1 MSKIKWGVGG
11 VVAVATLAVGGN
23 LYADKSLQTYYQQEA
38 KQPTKNLS
46 LNYQNFQMG
55 ALQGSADWTAELILD
70 PCKPKEVI
78 KLTGRDQ
85 IKRSWNGYQIQS
97 DVKVVQADSALKSL
111 VNQPLKL
118 NTHVN
123 WLGTMKST
131 LTTPVIVRNEAK
143 IQTRLDP
150 VTLEY
155 RAKPVNDQLQMQDLK
170 LDIPNLTVMDAETH
184 FQMTGLKIET
194 NQGLNGN
201 YLEAGKTTVQMD
213 LLKMADRGLNNPI
226 SAELKNY
233 RVEAE
238 SDLTD
243 RVLNTKMAVQ
253 VGEMKMTFSPVM
265 QNVKFNFNLQ
275 DVNRAKLQ
283 ALFDIIEKSENSC
296 LAQEKLL
303 QDLEP
308 ALLAVINEGFKFD
321 SSDNQIKIGTG
332 EAKASLTGRFMPSHQ
347 KTLKGMVAMVPSLVE
362 YKADV
367 QFDKNMVASIMNS
380 IPGKAGLSMSDQDIE
395 TMLSSMQQS
404 GQLKRDGD
412 VMKMSM
418 EYKYGEKKF
427 LTE

>member
-11 VVAVATLAVGGN
+11 IVAVATLAVGGN

-38 KQPTKNLS
+38 KQLSKNLS

-55 ALQGSADWTAELILD
+55 AMQGSADWTAELILD

-233 RVEAE
+233 QIEAE

-265 QNVKFNFNLQ
+265 QNVKFNFNVQ

>member
-11 VVAVATLAVGGN
+11 IVAVATLAVGGN

-38 KQPTKNLS
+38 KQPSKNLS

-55 ALQGSADWTAELILD
+55 AMRGSADWTAELILD

-213 LLKMADRGLNNPI
+213 LLKMADRGLDNPI

-233 RVEAE
+233 QIEAE

-265 QNVKFNFNLQ
+265 QNVKFNFNVQ

-367 QFDKNMVASIMNS
+367 QFDKNMVTSIMNS

>member
-38 KQPTKNLS
+38 KQPSKNLS

-170 LDIPNLTVMDAETH
+170 LDIPNLTMMDAETH

-253 VGEMKMTFSPVM
+253 VGEMKMTFSPVI
-265 QNVKFNFNLQ
+265 QNVKFNFNVQ

>member
-11 VVAVATLAVGGN
+11 IVAVATLAVGGN

-155 RAKPVNDQLQMQDLK
+155 RVKPVNDQLQMQDLK
-170 LDIPNLTVMDAETH
+170 LNIPNLTVMDAETH

-253 VGEMKMTFSPVM
+253 VGEMKMTFSPVI
-265 QNVKFNFNLQ
+265 QNVKFNFNVQ

-367 QFDKNMVASIMNS
+367 QFDKNMVTSIMNS

-412 VMKMSM
+412 VLKMSM

>member
-38 KQPTKNLS
+38 KQPSKNLS

-150 VTLEY
+150 VTLE
-155 RAKPVNDQLQMQDLK
+155 
-170 LDIPNLTVMDAETH
+170 
-184 FQMTGLKIET
+184 
-194 NQGLNGN
+194 
-201 YLEAGKTTVQMD
+201 
-213 LLKMADRGLNNPI
+213 
-226 SAELKNY
+226 
-233 RVEAE
+233 
-238 SDLTD
+238 
-243 RVLNTKMAVQ
+243 
-253 VGEMKMTFSPVM
+253 
-265 QNVKFNFNLQ
+265 
-275 DVNRAKLQ
+275 
-283 ALFDIIEKSENSC
+283 
-296 LAQEKLL
+296 
-303 QDLEP
+303 
-308 ALLAVINEGFKFD
+308 
-321 SSDNQIKIGTG
+321 
-332 EAKASLTGRFMPSHQ
+332 
-347 KTLKGMVAMVPSLVE
+347 
-362 YKADV
+362 
-367 QFDKNMVASIMNS
+367 
-380 IPGKAGLSMSDQDIE
+380 
-395 TMLSSMQQS
+395 
-404 GQLKRDGD
+404 
-412 VMKMSM
+412 
-418 EYKYGEKKF
+418 
-427 LTE
+427 

>member
-11 VVAVATLAVGGN
+11 IVAVATLAVGGN

-38 KQPTKNLS
+38 KQPSKNLS

-265 QNVKFNFNLQ
+265 QNVKFNFNVQ

>member
-38 KQPTKNLS
+38 KQPSKNLS

-238 SDLTD
+238 SDLTG

-265 QNVKFNFNLQ
+265 QNVKFNFNVQ

>member
-253 VGEMKMTFSPVM
+253 VGEMKMTFSPVI
-265 QNVKFNFNLQ
+265 QNVKFNFNVQ

-367 QFDKNMVASIMNS
+367 QFDKNMVASIKNS

>member
-1 MSKIKWGVGG
+1 M
-11 VVAVATLAVGGN
+11 
-23 LYADKSLQTYYQQEA
+23 
-38 KQPTKNLS
+38 
-46 LNYQNFQMG
+46 
-55 ALQGSADWTAELILD
+55 
-70 PCKPKEVI
+70 
-78 KLTGRDQ
+78 
-85 IKRSWNGYQIQS
+85 
-97 DVKVVQADSALKSL
+97 
-111 VNQPLKL
+111 NQPLKL

-170 LDIPNLTVMDAETH
+170 LDIPNLTMMDAETH

-265 QNVKFNFNLQ
+265 QNVKFNFNVQ

-347 KTLKGMVAMVPSLVE
+347 KTLKGMIAMVPSLVE

>member
-38 KQPTKNLS
+38 KQPSKNLS

-111 VNQPLKL
+111 VDQPLKL

-155 RAKPVNDQLQMQDLK
+155 RVKPVNDQLQMQDLK
-170 LDIPNLTVMDAETH
+170 LNIPNLTVMDAETH

-265 QNVKFNFNLQ
+265 QNVKFNFNVQ

>member
-38 KQPTKNLS
+38 KQPSKNLS

-170 LDIPNLTVMDAETH
+170 LDIPNLTMMDAETH

-265 QNVKFNFNLQ
+265 QNVKFNFNVQ

-347 KTLKGMVAMVPSLVE
+347 KTLKGMIAMVPSLVE

>member
-11 VVAVATLAVGGN
+11 VVAVTTLAVGGN

-155 RAKPVNDQLQMQDLK
+155 RVKPVNDQLQMQDLK
-170 LDIPNLTVMDAETH
+170 LNIPNLTVMDAETH

-253 VGEMKMTFSPVM
+253 VGEMKMTFSPVI
-265 QNVKFNFNLQ
+265 QNVKFNFNVQ

-367 QFDKNMVASIMNS
+367 QFDKNMVTSIMNS

-412 VMKMSM
+412 VLKMSM

>member
-38 KQPTKNLS
+38 KQPSKNLS

-111 VNQPLKL
+111 VNQPLKF

-265 QNVKFNFNLQ
+265 QNVKFNFNVQ

>member
-170 LDIPNLTVMDAETH
+170 LDIPNLTMMDAETH

-265 QNVKFNFNLQ
+265 QNVKFNFNVQ

-347 KTLKGMVAMVPSLVE
+347 KTLKGMIAMVPSLVE

>member
-170 LDIPNLTVMDAETH
+170 LDIPNLTMMDAETH

-265 QNVKFNFNLQ
+265 QNVKFNFNVQ

>member
-155 RAKPVNDQLQMQDLK
+155 RAKPVNDQLQMQDLE

-253 VGEMKMTFSPVM
+253 VGEMKMTFSPVI
-265 QNVKFNFNLQ
+265 QNVKFNFNVQ

>member
-1 MSKIKWGVGG
+1 MSKIKWGVAG

-38 KQPTKNLS
+38 KQPSKNLS

-213 LLKMADRGLNNPI
+213 LLKMADRGLDNPI

-233 RVEAE
+233 QIEAE

-253 VGEMKMTFSPVM
+253 VGEMKMTFSPVI
-265 QNVKFNFNLQ
+265 QNVKFNFNVQ

-347 KTLKGMVAMVPSLVE
+347 KTLKGMIAMVPSLVE

>member
-38 KQPTKNLS
+38 KQPSKNLS

-155 RAKPVNDQLQMQDLK
+155 RAKPVNDQLQIQDLK

-265 QNVKFNFNLQ
+265 QNVKFNFNVQ

>member
-38 KQPTKNLS
+38 KQPSKNLS

-253 VGEMKMTFSPVM
+253 VGEMKMTFSPVI
-265 QNVKFNFNLQ
+265 QNVKFNFNVQ

>member
-1 MSKIKWGVGG
+1 MSKIKWGVAG

-38 KQPTKNLS
+38 KQPSKNLS

-253 VGEMKMTFSPVM
+253 VGEMKMTFSPVI
-265 QNVKFNFNLQ
+265 QNVKFNFNVQ

>member
-38 KQPTKNLS
+38 KQPSKNLS

-70 PCKPKEVI
+70 PCKPNEVI

-123 WLGTMKST
+123 WFGTMKST

-265 QNVKFNFNLQ
+265 QNVKFNFNVQ

>member
-11 VVAVATLAVGGN
+11 IVAVATLAVGGN

-38 KQPTKNLS
+38 KQPSKNLS

-85 IKRSWNGYQIQS
+85 IQRSWNGYQIQS

-118 NTHVN
+118 KTHVN

-155 RAKPVNDQLQMQDLK
+155 RARPVNDQLQMQDLK

-233 RVEAE
+233 RIEAE

-265 QNVKFNFNLQ
+265 QNVKFNFNVQ

-332 EAKASLTGRFMPSHQ
+332 EAKASLAGRFMPSHQ

-380 IPGKAGLSMSDQDIE
+380 IPGKGGQSMSDQDIE

-412 VMKMSM
+412 VMKMVM

>member
-38 KQPTKNLS
+38 KQPSKNLS

-170 LDIPNLTVMDAETH
+170 LNIPNLTVMDAETH

-265 QNVKFNFNLQ
+265 QNVKFNFNVQ

-296 LAQEKLL
+296 LAQQKLL

-332 EAKASLTGRFMPSHQ
+332 EAKASLAGRFMPSHQ

>member
-265 QNVKFNFNLQ
+265 QNVKFNFNVQ

>member
-38 KQPTKNLS
+38 KQPSKNLS

-265 QNVKFNFNLQ
+265 QNVKFNFNVQ

-412 VMKMSM
+412 VMKMSI

>member
-1 MSKIKWGVGG
+1 MSKIKWGVAG

>member
-38 KQPTKNLS
+38 KQPSKNLS

-55 ALQGSADWTAELILD
+55 AMQGSADWTAELILD

-213 LLKMADRGLNNPI
+213 LLKMADRGLDNPI

-233 RVEAE
+233 QIEAE

-265 QNVKFNFNLQ
+265 QNVKFNFNVQ

-380 IPGKAGLSMSDQDIE
+380 IPGKGGLSMSDQDIE

>member
-1 MSKIKWGVGG
+1 MSKIKWGVAG

-253 VGEMKMTFSPVM
+253 VGEMKMTFSPVI
-265 QNVKFNFNLQ
+265 QNVKFNFNVQ

>member
-38 KQPTKNLS
+38 KQPSKNLS

-265 QNVKFNFNLQ
+265 QNVKFNFNVQ

-296 LAQEKLL
+296 LAQQKLL

-332 EAKASLTGRFMPSHQ
+332 EAKANLTGRFMPSHQ

>member
-38 KQPTKNLS
+38 KQPSKNLS

-265 QNVKFNFNLQ
+265 QNVKFNFNVQ

-380 IPGKAGLSMSDQDIE
+380 IPGKAGLPMSDQDIE

>member
-38 KQPTKNLS
+38 KQPSKNLS

-265 QNVKFNFNLQ
+265 QNVKFNFNVQ

-347 KTLKGMVAMVPSLVE
+347 KTLKGMIAMVPSLVE

>member
-11 VVAVATLAVGGN
+11 IVAVATLAVGGN

-38 KQPTKNLS
+38 KQPSKNLS

-55 ALQGSADWTAELILD
+55 AMRGSADWTAELILD

>member
-38 KQPTKNLS
+38 KQPSKNLS

-170 LDIPNLTVMDAETH
+170 LDIPNLTMMDAETH

-265 QNVKFNFNLQ
+265 QNVKFNFNVQ

>member
-1 MSKIKWGVGG
+1 MSKIKWGVAG

-38 KQPTKNLS
+38 KQPSKNLS

-265 QNVKFNFNLQ
+265 QNVKFNFNVQ